1 MHFYQTLHNFI
12 TVCPSGRGLAITT
25 PAVEAWGGYGGNG
38 GQCCRLRRQL
48 LWMDLGGTF
57 DGVACVLH

>member
-1 MHFYQTLHNFI
+1 MHLYQTLHNFI
-12 TVCPSGRGLAITT
+12 SVHQGG
-25 PAVEAWGGYGGNG
+25 EAWPLQHQLWKRWGGYGGNG

-48 LWMDLGGTF
+48 LLMGLGGTF